1 MSNSDQVRETFREI
15 PSVDDILANF
25 HNEISSIPYPLVL
38 QTIRSTLN
46 EVRKDIQ
53 QSLPIDNIPKHTFN
67 KVQLALNCLSLPN
80 LKQVINGTGIIL
92 HTGLG
97 RAPLSAKLVKD
108 ALQNVLPYSN
118 VELDLLSGKR
128 GERNTHVESLVNA
141 LTGSEATVIVNNN
154 AAAVLLMLNALADGK
169 EVIISR
175 GEQVEIGGSFRIP
188 DVIEKSGCKMVEVG
202 TTNKTHLKDYS
213 NAITSETGAILVAH
227 TSNYKVMG
235 FTKSVDL
242 TALSVLAKKKKTPLI
257 LDLGSGA
264 IADFKK
270 LGLPHEPTVQSYIK
284 SGASVVS
291 FSGDKLLGGPQV
303 GIICGKKALV
313 RKIHNN
319 PLYRALRCDKF
330 SYAILEATLRTYQTP
345 EDIRKEN
352 LAISLFN
359 RSQGELIIIG
369 KKLLKNIPSKSVKKF
384 GMEIKQTEVEAGSG
398 SLPLEKFPS
407 VAIVFKGEMKA
418 SELSRKFRSAPNPVL
433 GYISGNR
440 FHIDLKA
447 IPTTQEKQLIS
458 SLISILQ

>member
-15 PSVDDILANF
+15 PSVDDILTNF
-25 HNEISSIPYPLVL
+25 HNEISSIPYPLAL
-38 QTIRSTLN
+38 QTIRTTLN

-53 QSLPIDNIPKHTFN
+53 QSLPIDNISKHTFN
-67 KVQLALNCLSLPN
+67 KVQLALNCLSLPS
-80 LKQVINGTGIIL
+80 LRQVINGTGIIL

-118 VELDLLSGKR
+118 VELDLPSGKR

-141 LTGSEATVIVNNN
+141 LTGSEATVVVNNN

-188 DVIEKSGCKMVEVG
+188 EVIGKSGCKMVEVG

-213 NAITSETGAILVAH
+213 NAITNETGAILIAH
-227 TSNYKVMG
+227 TSNFKVMG
-235 FTKSVDL
+235 FTETVDL
-242 TALSVLAKKKKTPLI
+242 NKLCSLAKKKNIPLL

-264 IADFKK
+264 IADFHK
-270 LGLPHEPTVQSYIK
+270 LGFPHEPTVLSYLK

-291 FSGDKLLGGPQV
+291 FSGDKLLGGPQA
-303 GIICGKKALV
+303 GIICGKKSLIQ
-313 RKIHNN
+313 KIHRN

-330 SYAILEATLRTYQTP
+330 SFAILEAILRTYLTSTKFHNKNMSM
-345 EDIRKEN
+345 E
-352 LAISLFN
+352 LFN
-359 RSQGELIIIG
+359 RSQKELINLGNKII
-369 KKLLKNIPSKSVKKF
+369 KRLSPALKEKYMIAVIP
-384 GMEIKQTEVEAGSG
+384 TDVEAGSG
-398 SLPLEKFPS
+398 SLPLENFPS
-407 VAIVFKGEMKA
+407 AAIVFKGGIKA
-418 SELSRKFRSAPNPVL
+418 SELSRNFRMSENPVL
-433 GYISGNR
+433 GYITGNR

-447 IPTTQEKQLIS
+447 IPPTQEKRLLS
-458 SLISILQ
+458 TLVKMLK

>member
-38 QTIRSTLN
+38 QTIRATLN
-46 EVRKDIQ
+46 DVRKDIQ

-141 LTGSEATVIVNNN
+141 LTGSEATVVVNNN

-202 TTNKTHLKDYS
+202 TTNKTHLKDYQK
-213 NAITSETGAILVAH
+213 AITENTGSFLVAH
-227 TSNYKVMG
+227 TSNYKVLG
-235 FTKSVDL
+235 FTKRVEL
-242 TALSVLAKKKKTPLI
+242 TELSVLAKKKRIPQI
-257 LDLGSGA
+257 LD
-264 IADFKK
+264 
-270 LGLPHEPTVQSYIK
+270 
-284 SGASVVS
+284 
-291 FSGDKLLGGPQV
+291 
-303 GIICGKKALV
+303 
-313 RKIHNN
+313 
-319 PLYRALRCDKF
+319 
-330 SYAILEATLRTYQTP
+330 
-345 EDIRKEN
+345 
-352 LAISLFN
+352 
-359 RSQGELIIIG
+359 
-369 KKLLKNIPSKSVKKF
+369 
-384 GMEIKQTEVEAGSG
+384 
-398 SLPLEKFPS
+398 
-407 VAIVFKGEMKA
+407 
-418 SELSRKFRSAPNPVL
+418 
-433 GYISGNR
+433 
-440 FHIDLKA
+440 
-447 IPTTQEKQLIS
+447 
-458 SLISILQ
+458 